1 MSNLAVFLADDHAVV
16 REGLK
21 KLVSDTP
28 GMSVVGE
35 ASDGI
40 TAWSHASKLKPDVT
54 VMDISMPGLNG
65 IEATRQLKQICP
77 STKVLILTI
86 HDEVDYLREVMQA
99 GASGL
104 VLKQAAGDELIR
116 AINLVAAGG
125 TYIDPQLA
133 AELLSRTKDGTTRS
147 HWCVEL
153 SAREEAVVRLVA
165 EGHSNKAI
173 AKQLHVSIKSVETY
187 KSRSMAKLGFQG
199 RTDFVRF
206 ALQKGWLKR
215 GTEADA
221 T

>member
-1 MSNLAVFLADDHAVV
+1 MHSLEVFLADDHAVV

-21 KLVSDTP
+21 KLLSETP
-28 GMSVVGE
+28 GMAVVGE
-35 ASDGI
+35 ASDGK
-40 TAWSHASKLKPDVT
+40 TACHDASALKPDVT
-54 VMDISMPGLNG
+54 VMDISMPVLNG
-65 IEATRQLKQICP
+65 IEATKRLKLLCP
-77 STKVLILTI
+77 STKILILTV

-116 AINLVAAGG
+116 AINLVATGG
-125 TYIDPQLA
+125 TYIDPHLA
-133 AELLSRTKDGTTRS
+133 AELLSRSKDGTSRS
-147 HWCVEL
+147 RWGVEL

-165 EGHSNKAI
+165 EGHSNKEI

-215 GTEADA
+215 GADGDEA
-221 T
+221 